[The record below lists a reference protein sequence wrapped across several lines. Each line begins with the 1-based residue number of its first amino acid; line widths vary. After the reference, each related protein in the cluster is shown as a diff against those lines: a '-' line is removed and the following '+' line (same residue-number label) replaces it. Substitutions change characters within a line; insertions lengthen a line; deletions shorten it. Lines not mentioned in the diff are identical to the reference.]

1 MLTKK
6 YKDIIELM
14 VKKLG
19 DNLFKK
25 IKNHESLIHSINKSP
40 SMISKDLIPLSENQ
54 VAVENDIVTT
64 IFNKN
69 TNNER
74 QDSMNYNLSS
84 DDNVK
89 SLISNN
95 KKSPGLIDR
104 INTNTNK
111 KSSVAE
117 LARIEIPKTKL
128 RKYAQEDKKLTHL
141 SQLHNNSD
149 GKRL

>member
-1 MLTKK
+1 
-6 YKDIIELM
+6 M

-19 DNLFKK
+19 DNLYKK

-40 SMISKDLIPLSENQ
+40 SMISKDLIPLSENH

-64 IFNKN
+64 IFNKK

-74 QDSMNYNLSS
+74 EDSINNYSSIDNKLMNS
-84 DDNVK
+84 NV
-89 SLISNN
+89 

-111 KSSVAE
+111 KSSVTE
-117 LARIEIPKTKL
+117 LARIEIPKTKQ
-128 RKYAQEDKKLTHL
+128 RKYAQEDKKLNHL

-149 GKRL
+149 GKKM